1 VRILHVI
8 QVFDVGGAELLVV
21 SLARGAREAGHE
33 VGVAAAPGPLAGEL
47 GVEPY
52 PLPVL
57 ERRKHLVPKGA
68 IQLRRAIREF
78 RPDLVHAHNPA
89 MAAITT
95 LATMRGRRPR
105 ALVTVHGVPDADY
118 PAAARVLRLGGL
130 PVVACGDAVA
140 SALRDERVDVAATI
154 PNAVP
159 PAPPPAE
166 RRAIADELGIPEAA
180 PLVVTVG
187 RLAPVKNQT
196 LAIRALAEVPD
207 ARLLVVGDGPLRGDL
222 EQAAADSG
230 IAERV
235 TFAGTRS
242 DARALIGA
250 ADVAVISSEGEGLP
264 LVALE
269 ALAGETP
276 LVATAGRGLREL
288 LTDGKT
294 ARLVPPGEEQALA
307 LAISEVLE
315 DPDLR
320 RRLVAGGRALA
331 AEHDEV
337 EMVASYLAISER
349 IAAGGLDG

>member
-1 VRILHVI
+1 MI

-33 VGVAAAPGPLAGEL
+33 VGIAAAPGPLADVL

-57 ERRKHLVPKGA
+57 ERRKRLVPKGA
-68 IQLRRAIREF
+68 LQLRRAIRDFE
-78 RPDLVHAHNPA
+78 PDLVHAHNPA
-89 MAAITT
+89 MAAIAT
-95 LATMRGRRPR
+95 LATMRGRRPP

-118 PAAARVLRLGGL
+118 PTAARVLRLGGL

-140 SALRDERVDVAATI
+140 SALRDDRVDVAATI

-159 PAPPPAE
+159 PAPPPAG
-166 RRAIADELGIPEAA
+166 RRAIADEFGIPESA

-187 RLAPVKNQT
+187 RLAPVKNQS
-196 LAIRALAEVPD
+196 LAIRALTEVPG
-207 ARLLVVGDGPLRGDL
+207 ARLLVVGDGPLRGEL
-222 EQAAADSG
+222 EQAATVAGVAD
-230 IAERV
+230 RV
-235 TFAGTRS
+235 TFAGMRS

-288 LTDGKT
+288 LTDGET
-294 ARLVPPGEEQALA
+294 ARLVPPGDERALA
-307 LAISEVLE
+307 AAIGEVLG
-315 DPDLR
+315 DADLR

-331 AEHDEV
+331 AEHDEA
-337 EMVASYLAISER
+337 EMVASYLEISKRVVEGR
-349 IAAGGLDG
+349 LDA